1 MQTKCFNTLTI
12 ESISSIGTL
21 TQMSI
26 VISFND
32 SENGKLLGRLKLR
45 AEARGNTLA
54 QGINAAIDNLIRGIF
69 YTEEQYY
76 KDGATNP
83 NTCLGRQINSIE
95 ADFDCIDVIALL
107 KFKIQLKNW
116 QIPI

>member
-1 MQTKCFNTLTI
+1 MQTKSFNTLTI
-12 ESISSIGTL
+12 ESISNIGTL
-21 TQMSI
+21 TQLSI
-26 VISFND
+26 AISFND
-32 SENGKLLGRLKLR
+32 DESGKLLGRLKLR
-45 AEARGNTLA
+45 AEAHGNSLP
-54 QGINAAIDNLIRGIF
+54 QGINAAIDNLIQGIF

-76 KDGATNP
+76 KDVAP

-95 ADFDCIDVIALL
+95 ADFDCIDVVELL